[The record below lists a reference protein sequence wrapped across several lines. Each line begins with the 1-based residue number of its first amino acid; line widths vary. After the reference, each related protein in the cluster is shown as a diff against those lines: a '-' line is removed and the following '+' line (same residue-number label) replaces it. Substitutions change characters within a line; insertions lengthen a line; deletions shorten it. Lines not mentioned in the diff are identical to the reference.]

1 MYRYFINNNEY
12 NEIDFLNKLELEM
25 QDDLMDQF
33 NADLDKRKFE
43 FEGVKYPYSDVWKL
57 LDEETYWISF
67 KNYRTKK
74 LIKLVLELKKSSEVI
89 EVNWNKYQVRRVK
102 NVSN

>member
-12 NEIDFLNKLELEM
+12 NEVDFLDKLEFEM

-33 NADLDKRKFE
+33 NAYLDKRKFE
-43 FEGVKYPYSDVWKL
+43 FESVSYSYSDVWKL

-67 KNYRTKK
+67 KNYRTKQ
-74 LIKLVLELKKSSEVI
+74 LIKLVLELKKSGEVI